1 MRPFAKTLT
10 INVLVVAGLLAGV
23 EIFFRTVHPIP
34 DLWNTENSKIGWRW
48 RESGWRT
55 WLIETGVRG
64 AYFWDADEANQL
76 GFRGQKIS
84 YEDGDFVTL
93 LIGDSQVEAAASRL
107 EEMPEAILQRLLQRK
122 DQQLLA
128 LREYFDTFRANL
140 VLLWHTPSNDY
151 WENTFP
157 DRSVGL
163 IKDGAGHL
171 KPTFLL
177 QGNDDLELFS
187 DSVRPTATWIDVVH
201 SLNLGKGL
209 LYILSQFGYDL
220 KRLQA
225 NETSLK
231 AWLQL
236 IPPAIGHKT
245 VDKTQCPS
253 QVIHQGRFFQQYDEL
268 ACTRFG

>member
-10 INVLVVAGLLAGV
+10 INALVLAALLAGV

-107 EEMPEAILQRLLQRK
+107 EEMPEAILQHSFKGAPTRMYGYSRS
-122 DQQLLA
+122 
-128 LREYFDTFRANL
+128 
-140 VLLWHTPSNDY
+140 VLLGGRKTSNY
-151 WENTFP
+151 W
-157 DRSVGL
+157 
-163 IKDGAGHL
+163 
-171 KPTFLL
+171 
-177 QGNDDLELFS
+177 
-187 DSVRPTATWIDVVH
+187 
-201 SLNLGKGL
+201 
-209 LYILSQFGYDL
+209 LS
-220 KRLQA
+220 A
-225 NETSLK
+225 NISTHFV
-231 AWLQL
+231 Q
-236 IPPAIGHKT
+236 I
-245 VDKTQCPS
+245 
-253 QVIHQGRFFQQYDEL
+253 
-268 ACTRFG
+268 